1 MLSRPRRA
9 SRLILSSLCS
19 YMLIAVSQA
28 YATDYY
34 VDNVNGHD
42 ASNGGVTQPWRSL
55 TQSVKRLV
63 AQDTLTL
70 VDNGPSRPYRE
81 AIIPK
86 TSGVNGEVITI
97 SGAGPDARPFVIGSV
112 DWSDRSAG
120 GGMDWTTTDN
130 EIFTLTDVPKPPSA
144 LWASHKIG
152 WHFGGVKSLAQRD
165 NAESDIIMPGMWQYS
180 TDDQTLSY
188 RLRNDETIESLHI
201 EAVVSPTLVN
211 ISTRHYIN
219 VANIQFMFSAG
230 TAVGIL
236 KASTNIS
243 LNNVDV
249 KHAGKNAIVA
259 QGGENISIE
268 NCVIDDAANNGIV
281 FAGSAEN
288 KLRNSVIR
296 GCKVSRVHNNDC
308 ISLHKDSGLDDIGSD
323 HLLENN
329 VASQCAEQGID
340 VTSGSD
346 ITLLSNTTYGNG
358 DSGIVLGHGVTNI
371 VVANHLSVDDGRYAG
386 ILVNDAQDVSIANSC
401 ILDSIKHQV
410 AFKDAERVKFE
421 GNIVYQGQARQGS
434 LIDIAL
440 NSSSIDFASN
450 QIVSESASDTLLL
463 RYLQDN
469 NPVDTGV
476 YFYANSWSTPVENAK
491 SFYTPNRGSSDLQD
505 HNQHYGRNLSDAV
518 SIDVIFASLE
528 QAINTNKCNLD
539 LIPEKHKRWDSNAS
553 LLADSDA
560 VSPRIETVS
569 RPSRPE
575 SRPSRVVS
583 SSGEVI
589 ELPPGC

>member
-1 MLSRPRRA
+1 MLRRPRRA

-28 YATDYY
+28 YAADYY

-55 TQSVKRLV
+55 TRSVERLV

-81 AIIPK
+81 VINPK
-86 TSGVNGEVITI
+86 ASGVNGQVITI

-120 GGMDWTTTDN
+120 GAMDWTTTDN
-130 EIFTLTDVPKPPSA
+130 EIFTLTDVPTLSG

-152 WHFGGVKSLAQRD
+152 WQFGGVKSLAQRD
-165 NAESDIIMPGMWQYS
+165 NAESDIIMPGMWHYS
-180 TDDQTLSY
+180 NVDQTLTY
-188 RLRNDETIESLHI
+188 RLQAGEAIENLHI
-201 EAVVSPTLVN
+201 EGVVKKNLVSV
-211 ISTRHYIN
+211 STRHYITIED
-219 VANIQFMFSAG
+219 IQFMFSAA
-230 TAVGIL
+230 TTVSIL

-259 QGGENISIE
+259 EGGENISIE
-268 NCVIDDAANNGIV
+268 NCVIDDAVNNGIV
-281 FAGSAEN
+281 FKGSAEN

-296 GCKVSRVHNNDC
+296 GCKVSRVHSNDC
-308 ISLHKDSGLDDIGSD
+308 ITLHKNSDLDDIGSG

-346 ITLLSNTTYGNG
+346 ITLLGNTTYGNG

-371 VVANHLSVDDGRYAG
+371 VVENHLSVDDGRYAG

-401 ILDSIKHQV
+401 ILDNMNHQV
-410 AFKDAERVKFE
+410 VFRDAEDVNFDS
-421 GNIVYQGQARQGS
+421 NIVYQGQDRYGS

-440 NSSSIDFASN
+440 NSSSIDFAN
-450 QIVSESASDTLLL
+450 NHILSESVYDTLLL

-469 NPVDTGV
+469 NPVATDV
-476 YFYANSWSTPVENAK
+476 YFYSNSWSTPVQNAR
-491 SFYTPNRGSSDLQD
+491 SIYTTERNRHTFQEYT
-505 HNQHYGRNLSDAV
+505 QHYGRNSSDNSSADGV
-518 SIDVIFASLE
+518 FASLE
-528 QAINTNKCNLD
+528 QTMDTNKCNLD
-539 LIPEKHKRWDSNAS
+539 LIPEQHKRWEPSAT
-553 LLADSDA
+553 LLVESE
-560 VSPRIETVS
+560 VVPVESTVI
-569 RPSRPE
+569 P
-575 SRPSRVVS
+575 
-583 SSGEVI
+583 
-589 ELPPGC
+589 LPPGC

>member
-120 GGMDWTTTDN
+120 GVMDWTTTDN

-386 ILVNDAQDVSIANSC
+386 ILVNDAQNVSIANSC
-401 ILDSIKHQV
+401 ILDSMKHQV
-410 AFKDAERVKFE
+410 IFNDAQDVNFE
-421 GNIVYQGQARQGS
+421 GNIVYQGQDRHGS
-434 LIDIAL
+434 LIDISH
-440 NSSSIDFASN
+440 NSSSIDFTN
-450 QIVSESASDTLLL
+450 NHILSESVYDTLLL

-469 NPVDTGV
+469 NPVATDV
-476 YFYANSWSTPVENAK
+476 YFYSNAWSTPVQNAR
-491 SFYTPNRGSSDLQD
+491 SIATTERGRDTFQEY
-505 HNQHYGRNLSDAV
+505 NQHYGRNWSDNSSANGV
-518 SIDVIFASLE
+518 YASLE
-528 QAINTNKCNLD
+528 QTMNANKCNLD
-539 LIPEKHKRWDSNAS
+539 LIPEKYKRWNSKVS
-553 LLADSDA
+553 LLPASG
-560 VSPRIETVS
+560 
-569 RPSRPE
+569 
-575 SRPSRVVS
+575 VVS
-583 SSGEVI
+583 SASEVI
-589 ELPPGC
+589 ALPPGC

>member
-1 MLSRPRRA
+1 MLRRPRRA

-19 YMLIAVSQA
+19 YMLIAVGQA
-28 YATDYY
+28 YAADYY
-34 VDNVNGHD
+34 VDNVNGRD
-42 ASNGGVTQPWRSL
+42 ASNGGATQPWRSL
-55 TQSVKRLV
+55 TRSVERLV

-81 AIIPK
+81 VINPK
-86 TSGVNGEVITI
+86 ASGVNGQVITI

-120 GGMDWTTTDN
+120 GVMDWTTTDN

-188 RLRNDETIESLHI
+188 RLRDGETIESLHI
-201 EAVVSPTLVN
+201 EAVVISNLVN

-219 VANIQFMFSAG
+219 VADIQFMFSAG
-230 TAVGIL
+230 TAVSIL

-249 KHAGKNAIVA
+249 KRAGKNAIVA
-259 QGGENISIE
+259 EGGENISIE
-268 NCVIDDAANNGIV
+268 NCVIDDAVNNGIV
-281 FAGSAEN
+281 FKGSAEK

-296 GCKVSRVHNNDC
+296 GCKVSRVHSNDC
-308 ISLHKDSGLDDIGSD
+308 IALHKNSDLDDIGSG

-346 ITLLSNTTYGNG
+346 ITLLGNTTYGNG
-358 DSGIVLGHGVTNI
+358 NSGIVLGHGVTNI
-371 VVANHLSVDDGRYAG
+371 VVENHLSVDDGRYAG

-410 AFKDAERVKFE
+410 VLRDAERVKFE
-421 GNIVYQGQARQGS
+421 GNIVYQGQNRHGS

-440 NSSSIDFASN
+440 NSSSIDFAN
-450 QIVSESASDTLLL
+450 NHILSESVYDTLLL

-469 NPVDTGV
+469 NPVATDV
-476 YFYANSWSTPVENAK
+476 YFYSNSWSTPVQNAR
-491 SFYTPNRGSSDLQD
+491 SIYTTERNRHTFQEYT
-505 HNQHYGRNLSDAV
+505 QHYGRNWSDNSSANGV
-518 SIDVIFASLE
+518 YASLE
-528 QAINTNKCNLD
+528 QTMNTNKCNLD
-539 LIPEKHKRWDSNAS
+539 LIPEQHKRWEPSAT
-553 LLADSDA
+553 LLVESEA
-560 VSPRIETVS
+560 VPV
-569 RPSRPE
+569 E
-575 SRPSRVVS
+575 SA
-583 SSGEVI
+583 VI
-589 ELPPGC
+589 PLPPGC

>member
-120 GGMDWTTTDN
+120 GVMDWTTTDN

-386 ILVNDAQDVSIANSC
+386 ILVNDAQNVSIANSC
-401 ILDSIKHQV
+401 ILDSMKHQV
-410 AFKDAERVKFE
+410 IFNDAQDVNFE
-421 GNIVYQGQARQGS
+421 GNIVYQGQDRHGS
-434 LIDIAL
+434 LIDIAH
-440 NSSSIDFASN
+440 NSSSIDFTN
-450 QIVSESASDTLLL
+450 NHILSESVYDTLLL

-469 NPVDTGV
+469 NPVATDV
-476 YFYANSWSTPVENAK
+476 YFYSNAWSTPVQNAR
-491 SFYTPNRGSSDLQD
+491 SIATTERGRDTFQEY
-505 HNQHYGRNLSDAV
+505 NQHYGRNWSDNSSANGV
-518 SIDVIFASLE
+518 YASLE
-528 QAINTNKCNLD
+528 QTMNANKCNLD
-539 LIPEKHKRWDSNAS
+539 LIPEKYKRWNSKVS
-553 LLADSDA
+553 LLPASG
-560 VSPRIETVS
+560 
-569 RPSRPE
+569 
-575 SRPSRVVS
+575 VVS
-583 SSGEVI
+583 SASEVI
-589 ELPPGC
+589 ALPPGC

>member
-1 MLSRPRRA
+1 
-9 SRLILSSLCS
+9 
-19 YMLIAVSQA
+19 MLIAVSQA

-120 GGMDWTTTDN
+120 GVMDWTTTDN

-386 ILVNDAQDVSIANSC
+386 ILVNDAQNVSIANSC
-401 ILDSIKHQV
+401 ILDSMKHQV
-410 AFKDAERVKFE
+410 IFNDAQDVNFE
-421 GNIVYQGQARQGS
+421 GNIVYQGQDRHGS
-434 LIDIAL
+434 LIDIAH
-440 NSSSIDFASN
+440 NSSSIDFTN
-450 QIVSESASDTLLL
+450 NHILSESVYDTLLL

-469 NPVDTGV
+469 NPVATDV
-476 YFYANSWSTPVENAK
+476 YFYSNAWSTPVQNAR
-491 SFYTPNRGSSDLQD
+491 SIATTERGRDTFQEY
-505 HNQHYGRNLSDAV
+505 NQHYGRNWSDNSSANGV
-518 SIDVIFASLE
+518 YASLE
-528 QAINTNKCNLD
+528 QTMNANKCNLD
-539 LIPEKHKRWDSNAS
+539 LIPEKYKRWNSKVS
-553 LLADSDA
+553 LLPASG
-560 VSPRIETVS
+560 
-569 RPSRPE
+569 
-575 SRPSRVVS
+575 VVS
-583 SSGEVI
+583 SASEVI
-589 ELPPGC
+589 ALPPGC

>member
-28 YATDYY
+28 YAADYY

-81 AIIPK
+81 AINPK
-86 TSGVNGEVITI
+86 ASGVNGQVITI

-120 GGMDWTTTDN
+120 GTMDWTTTDN
-130 EIFTLTDVPKPPSA
+130 EIFTLTDVKTLSA
-144 LWASHKIG
+144 LWASHKMG
-152 WHFGGVKSLAQRD
+152 WYFGGVKSLSQRD
-165 NAESDIIMPGMWQYS
+165 NAESDIIRPGMWQYS
-180 TDDQTLSY
+180 SADQTLSY
-188 RLRNDETIESLHI
+188 RLKAGEAIESLHI

-211 ISTRHYIN
+211 ISRRHYIN
-219 VANIQFMFSAG
+219 VADIQFMFSAG

-259 QGGENISIE
+259 EGGENITIE
-268 NCVIDDAANNGIV
+268 NCVIDDAVNNGIV
-281 FAGSAEN
+281 FKGSVEN

-296 GCKVSRVHNNDC
+296 GCKISRVHNNDC
-308 ISLHKDSGLDDIGSD
+308 ITLHKNSGLDDIGSG

-329 VASQCAEQGID
+329 VASQCGEQGID

-371 VVANHLSVDDGRYAG
+371 VVANHLSVDDSAG

-401 ILDSIKHQV
+401 ILDSMQHQV
-410 AFKDAERVKFE
+410 VFNDAQDVNFE
-421 GNIVYQGQARQGS
+421 GNIVYQGQDRRGS
-434 LIDIAL
+434 LIDIAH
-440 NSSSIDFASN
+440 NSSSIDFTN
-450 QIVSESASDTLLL
+450 NHILSESVHDPLLL
-463 RYLQDN
+463 RYLQDS
-469 NPVDTGV
+469 NPVATDV
-476 YFYANSWSTPVENAK
+476 YFYSNAWSTPVQNAR
-491 SFYTPNRGSSDLQD
+491 SIYTTERDRHTFQEY
-505 HNQHYGRNLSDAV
+505 NQHYGRNSSDNSSADGV
-518 SIDVIFASLE
+518 FASLE
-528 QAINTNKCNLD
+528 QTMNTNKCNLD
-539 LIPEKHKRWDSNAS
+539 LIPEQHKRWEPSAS
-553 LLADSDA
+553 LLVESE
-560 VSPRIETVS
+560 VVPVKSTVI
-569 RPSRPE
+569 P
-575 SRPSRVVS
+575 
-583 SSGEVI
+583 
-589 ELPPGC
+589 LPPGC

>member
-19 YMLIAVSQA
+19 YMLIAVGQA

-120 GGMDWTTTDN
+120 GVMDWTTTDN

-144 LWASHKIG
+144 LWASRKIG

-230 TAVGIL
+230 TAIGIL

-308 ISLHKDSGLDDIGSD
+308 ISLHKDSGLDDIGSG

-329 VASQCAEQGID
+329 VASQCGEQGID

-371 VVANHLSVDDGRYAG
+371 VVANHLSVDDGAG

-401 ILDSIKHQV
+401 ILDNMQHQV
-410 AFKDAERVKFE
+410 VFSDAQDVNFE
-421 GNIVYQGQARQGS
+421 GNIVYQGQDRRGS
-434 LIDIAL
+434 LIDIAH
-440 NSSSIDFASN
+440 NSSSIDFTN
-450 QIVSESASDTLLL
+450 NHILSESDHDPLLL
-463 RYLQDN
+463 RYLQDS
-469 NPVDTGV
+469 NPVASDV
-476 YFYANSWSTPVENAK
+476 YFY
-491 SFYTPNRGSSDLQD
+491 
-505 HNQHYGRNLSDAV
+505 
-518 SIDVIFASLE
+518 
-528 QAINTNKCNLD
+528 
-539 LIPEKHKRWDSNAS
+539 SNA
-553 LLADSDA
+553 
-560 VSPRIETVS
+560 
-569 RPSRPE
+569 
-575 SRPSRVVS
+575 
-583 SSGEVI
+583 
-589 ELPPGC
+589 

>member
-28 YATDYY
+28 YAADYY

-81 AIIPK
+81 AINPK
-86 TSGVNGEVITI
+86 ASGVNGQVITI

-120 GGMDWTTTDN
+120 GTMDWTTTDN
-130 EIFTLTDVPKPPSA
+130 EIFTLTDVKTLSA
-144 LWASHKIG
+144 LWASHKMG
-152 WHFGGVKSLAQRD
+152 WYFGGVKSLAQRD
-165 NAESDIIMPGMWQYS
+165 NAESDIIRPGMWQYS
-180 TDDQTLSY
+180 SADQTLSY
-188 RLRNDETIESLHI
+188 RLKAGEAIESLHI

-211 ISTRHYIN
+211 ISRRHYIN
-219 VANIQFMFSAG
+219 VADIQFMFSAG

-259 QGGENISIE
+259 EGGENITIE
-268 NCVIDDAANNGIV
+268 NCVIDDAVNNGIV
-281 FAGSAEN
+281 FKGSVEN

-296 GCKVSRVHNNDC
+296 GCKISRVHNNDC
-308 ISLHKDSGLDDIGSD
+308 ITLHKNSGLDDIGSG

-329 VASQCAEQGID
+329 VASQCGEQGID

-371 VVANHLSVDDGRYAG
+371 VVANHLSVDDSAG

-401 ILDSIKHQV
+401 ILDSMQHQV
-410 AFKDAERVKFE
+410 VFNDAQDVNFE
-421 GNIVYQGQARQGS
+421 GNIVYQGQDRRGS
-434 LIDIAL
+434 LIDIAH
-440 NSSSIDFASN
+440 NSSSIDFTN
-450 QIVSESASDTLLL
+450 NHILSESVHDPLLL
-463 RYLQDN
+463 RYLQDS
-469 NPVDTGV
+469 NPVATDV
-476 YFYANSWSTPVENAK
+476 YFYSNAWSTPVQNAR
-491 SFYTPNRGSSDLQD
+491 SIYTTERDRHTFQEY
-505 HNQHYGRNLSDAV
+505 NQHYGRNSSDNSSADGV
-518 SIDVIFASLE
+518 FASLE
-528 QAINTNKCNLD
+528 QTMNTNKCNLD
-539 LIPEKHKRWDSNAS
+539 LIPEQHKRWEPSAS
-553 LLADSDA
+553 LLVESE
-560 VSPRIETVS
+560 VVPVKSTVI
-569 RPSRPE
+569 P
-575 SRPSRVVS
+575 
-583 SSGEVI
+583 
-589 ELPPGC
+589 LPPGC

>member
-19 YMLIAVSQA
+19 YMLIAVGQA

-120 GGMDWTTTDN
+120 GVMDWTTTDN

-230 TAVGIL
+230 TAIGIL

-308 ISLHKDSGLDDIGSD
+308 ISLHKDSGLDDIGSG

-329 VASQCAEQGID
+329 VASQCGEQGID

-371 VVANHLSVDDGRYAG
+371 VVANHLSVDDGAG

-401 ILDSIKHQV
+401 ILDNMQHQV
-410 AFKDAERVKFE
+410 VFSDAQDVNFE
-421 GNIVYQGQARQGS
+421 GNIVYQGQDRRGS
-434 LIDIAL
+434 LIDIAH
-440 NSSSIDFASN
+440 NSSSIDFTN
-450 QIVSESASDTLLL
+450 NHILSESVHDPLLL
-463 RYLQDN
+463 RYLQDS
-469 NPVDTGV
+469 NPVASDV
-476 YFYANSWSTPVENAK
+476 YFYSNAWSTPVQNAR
-491 SFYTPNRGSSDLQD
+491 SIYTTERDRHTFQEY
-505 HNQHYGRNLSDAV
+505 NQHYGRNSSDNSSADGV
-518 SIDVIFASLE
+518 FASLE
-528 QAINTNKCNLD
+528 QTMNTNKCNLD
-539 LIPEKHKRWDSNAS
+539 LIPEQHKRWEPSAS
-553 LLADSDA
+553 LLVESEVVPVESA
-560 VSPRIETVS
+560 VIP
-569 RPSRPE
+569 
-575 SRPSRVVS
+575 
-583 SSGEVI
+583 
-589 ELPPGC
+589 LPAGC

>member
-386 ILVNDAQDVSIANSC
+386 ILVNDAQNVSIANSC
-401 ILDSIKHQV
+401 ILDSMKHQV
-410 AFKDAERVKFE
+410 IFNDAQDVNFE
-421 GNIVYQGQARQGS
+421 GNIVYQGQDRHGS
-434 LIDIAL
+434 LIDIAH
-440 NSSSIDFASN
+440 NSSSIDFTN
-450 QIVSESASDTLLL
+450 NHILSESVYDTLLL

-469 NPVDTGV
+469 NPVATDV
-476 YFYANSWSTPVENAK
+476 YFYSNAWSTPVQNAR
-491 SFYTPNRGSSDLQD
+491 SIATTERGRDTFQEY
-505 HNQHYGRNLSDAV
+505 NQHYGRNWSDNSSANGV
-518 SIDVIFASLE
+518 YASLE
-528 QAINTNKCNLD
+528 QTMNANKCNLD
-539 LIPEKHKRWDSNAS
+539 LIPEKYKRWNSKVS
-553 LLADSDA
+553 LLPASG
-560 VSPRIETVS
+560 
-569 RPSRPE
+569 
-575 SRPSRVVS
+575 VVS
-583 SSGEVI
+583 SASEVI
-589 ELPPGC
+589 ALPPGC

>member
-1 MLSRPRRA
+1 MLRKPRRA
-9 SRLILSSLCS
+9 SHLILSSLCS

-28 YATDYY
+28 YAADYY

-55 TQSVKRLV
+55 TRSVERLV

-70 VDNGPSRPYRE
+70 ADNGPARPYRE

-97 SGAGPDARPFVIGSV
+97 SGAGPDARPFVVGSV

-120 GGMDWTTTDN
+120 GAMDWSTTDN
-130 EIFTLTDVPKPPSA
+130 EVFTLTDVPTLSA
-144 LWASHKIG
+144 LWASNTL
-152 WHFGGVKSLAQRD
+152 WWSFGGVKSLAQRD
-165 NAESDIIMPGMWQYS
+165 NAESDIIMPGMWQHS

-188 RLRNDETIESLHI
+188 RLRDGETIESLHI
-201 EAVVSPTLVN
+201 EAVVISNLVN

-219 VANIQFMFSAG
+219 VADIQFMFSAG
-230 TAVGIL
+230 TAVSIL

-259 QGGENISIE
+259 EGGENISIE
-268 NCVIDDAANNGIV
+268 NCVIDDAVNNGIV
-281 FAGSAEN
+281 FKGSAEN

-296 GCKVSRVHNNDC
+296 GCTVSRVHSNDC
-308 ISLHKDSGLDDIGSD
+308 ITLHKNSDLDDIGSG

-346 ITLLSNTTYGNG
+346 ITLLGNTTYGNG

-371 VVANHLSVDDGRYAG
+371 VVENHLSVDDGRYAG

-410 AFKDAERVKFE
+410 VLRDAERVKFE
-421 GNIVYQGQARQGS
+421 GNIVYQGQNRHGS

-440 NSSSIDFASN
+440 NSSSIDFAN
-450 QIVSESASDTLLL
+450 NHILSESVYDTLLL

-469 NPVDTGV
+469 NPVATDV
-476 YFYANSWSTPVENAK
+476 YFYSNSWSTPVQNAR
-491 SFYTPNRGSSDLQD
+491 SIYTTERNRHTFQEYT
-505 HNQHYGRNLSDAV
+505 QHYGRNSSDNSSADGV
-518 SIDVIFASLE
+518 FASLE
-528 QAINTNKCNLD
+528 QTMDTNKCNLD
-539 LIPEKHKRWDSNAS
+539 LIPEQHKRWEPSAT
-553 LLADSDA
+553 LLVESEVVPVESD
-560 VSPRIETVS
+560 
-569 RPSRPE
+569 
-575 SRPSRVVS
+575 
-583 SSGEVI
+583 VI
-589 ELPPGC
+589 PPPPGC

>member
-1 MLSRPRRA
+1 
-9 SRLILSSLCS
+9 
-19 YMLIAVSQA
+19 MLIAVSQA
-28 YATDYY
+28 YATEYY

-70 VDNGPSRPYRE
+70 IDNGPARPYRE

-97 SGAGPDARPFVIGSV
+97 SGAGPDARPFVVGSV

-120 GGMDWTTTDN
+120 GAMDWSTTDN
-130 EIFTLTDVPKPPSA
+130 EVFTLTDVPTLSA
-144 LWASHKIG
+144 LWASNTLS
-152 WHFGGVKSLAQRD
+152 WSFGGVKSLAQRD

-268 NCVIDDAANNGIV
+268 NCVIDDAANNGIA

-346 ITLLSNTTYGNG
+346 ITLLGNTTYGNG
-358 DSGIVLGHGVTNI
+358 DSGILVGHGVTNI
-371 VVANHLSVDDGRYAG
+371 VVENHLSVDDGRYAG
-386 ILVNDAQDVSIANSC
+386 ILVNDSQDVSILNSC
-401 ILDSIKHQV
+401 ILDSMKHQV
-410 AFKDAERVKFE
+410 IFNDAQDVNFE
-421 GNIVYQGQARQGS
+421 GNIVYQGQDRHGS
-434 LIDIAL
+434 LIDIAH
-440 NSSSIDFASN
+440 NSSSIDFINNHILS
-450 QIVSESASDTLLL
+450 VSVYDTLLL
-463 RYLQDN
+463 RYLQDS
-469 NPVDTGV
+469 NPVATDV
-476 YFYANSWSTPVENAK
+476 YFYSNAWSTPVQNAR
-491 SFYTPNRGSSDLQD
+491 SIYTTERGRDTFQK
-505 HNQHYGRNLSDAV
+505 HNQHYGRNSSDNSSAYGV
-518 SIDVIFASLE
+518 YASLE
-528 QAINTNKCNLD
+528 QTMNTNKCNLD
-539 LIPEKHKRWDSNAS
+539 LIPEQHKRWEPSAT
-553 LLADSDA
+553 LLEREIVPVESA
-560 VSPRIETVS
+560 VIPL
-569 RPSRPE
+569 PS
-575 SRPSRVVS
+575 
-583 SSGEVI
+583 
-589 ELPPGC
+589 GC

>member
-1 MLSRPRRA
+1 
-9 SRLILSSLCS
+9 
-19 YMLIAVSQA
+19 MLIAVSQA
-28 YATDYY
+28 YAADYY
-34 VDNVNGHD
+34 VDNLRGND
-42 ASNGGVTQPWRSL
+42 ASNGAVTQPWRSL
-55 TQSVKRLV
+55 SKSAERLV

-70 VDNGPSRPYRE
+70 VDNGPSAPYRE
-81 AIIPK
+81 KISPK
-86 TSGVNGEVITI
+86 ASGVNGQVITI
-97 SGAGPDARPFVIGSV
+97 SGAGPDARPFVIGSLN
-112 DWSDRSAG
+112 WSDRSAG
-120 GGMDWTTTDN
+120 GSMDWATTDN
-130 EIFTLTDVPKPPSA
+130 EVFTLAGVPSPSA
-144 LWASHKIG
+144 VWAANTLWWKFA
-152 WHFGGVKSLAQRD
+152 GVKSLAQRH
-165 NAESDIIMPGMWQYS
+165 NAESEIIMPGTWHYS
-180 TDDQTLSY
+180 SVDQTLTY
-188 RLRNDETIESLHI
+188 RLQAGEAIENLHI
-201 EAVVSPTLVN
+201 EGVVKKNLVN
-211 ISTRHYIN
+211 VSTRHYITIED
-219 VANIQFMFSAG
+219 IQFMFSAA
-230 TAVGIL
+230 TAVNII

-243 LNNVDV
+243 LNNINV

-259 QGGENISIE
+259 SGGENISIE
-268 NCVIDDAANNGIV
+268 NCIIEDVQNNGIY
-281 FAGSAEN
+281 FGGTAED

-296 GCKVSRVHNNDC
+296 GCTISRVRNNDC
-308 ISLHKDSGLDDIGSD
+308 ITLHKNSSLDDIGSG
-323 HLLENN
+323 HLIENN
-329 VASQCAEQGID
+329 LLSQSAEQGID
-340 VTSGSD
+340 ATSGSD

-434 LIDIAL
+434 LIDITL

-450 QIVSESASDTLLL
+450 QIVSESTSDTLLL

-469 NPVDTGV
+469 NPVDTNV
-476 YFYANSWSTPVENAK
+476 YFYANSWSTPVENAE

-518 SIDVIFASLE
+518 GTDVKFASLE

-575 SRPSRVVS
+575 SRPRRVVS

>member
-120 GGMDWTTTDN
+120 GVMDWTTTDN

-259 QGGENISIE
+259 EGGENISIE
-268 NCVIDDAANNGIV
+268 NCIIDDAANNGIV
-281 FAGSAEN
+281 FHGSAEN

-401 ILDSIKHQV
+401 ILNSIKHQV
-410 AFKDAERVKFE
+410 VFSGAQDVNFE
-421 GNIVYQGQARQGS
+421 GNIVYQGQDRHGS
-434 LIDIAL
+434 LIDIAH
-440 NSSSIDFASN
+440 NSSSIDFTN
-450 QIVSESASDTLLL
+450 NHILSESVYDTLLL
-463 RYLQDN
+463 RYLHDN
-469 NPVDTGV
+469 NPVATDV
-476 YFYANSWSTPVENAK
+476 YFYSNAWSTPVQNAR
-491 SFYTPNRGSSDLQD
+491 SIATTERGRDTFQEY
-505 HNQHYGRNLSDAV
+505 NQHYGRNWSDNSSANGV
-518 SIDVIFASLE
+518 YASLE
-528 QAINTNKCNLD
+528 QTMNANKCNLD
-539 LIPEKHKRWDSNAS
+539 LIPEKYKRWNSKVS
-553 LLADSDA
+553 LLPASG
-560 VSPRIETVS
+560 
-569 RPSRPE
+569 
-575 SRPSRVVS
+575 VVS
-583 SSGEVI
+583 SSSEVI
-589 ELPPGC
+589 ALPPGC

>member
-1 MLSRPRRA
+1 MLHRPRRA
-9 SRLILSSLCS
+9 SRLILLSLCS

-28 YATDYY
+28 YAADYY

-55 TQSVKRLV
+55 TRSVERLV

-81 AIIPK
+81 VIKPK
-86 TSGVNGEVITI
+86 ASGVNGQVITI

-120 GGMDWTTTDN
+120 GAMDWTTTDN
-130 EIFTLTDVPKPPSA
+130 EIFTLTDVPTLSA
-144 LWASHKIG
+144 LWASQKIG
-152 WHFGGVKSLAQRD
+152 WYFGGVESLAQRD
-165 NAESDIIMPGMWQYS
+165 NAESGMIMPGMWQYS

-188 RLRNDETIESLHI
+188 RLRDDETIESLHI

-219 VANIQFMFSAG
+219 VADIQFMFSAG

-259 QGGENISIE
+259 EGGENISIE
-268 NCVIDDAANNGIV
+268 NCVIDDAVNNGIV
-281 FAGSAEN
+281 FKGSVEH

-296 GCKVSRVHNNDC
+296 GCKISRVHNNDC
-308 ISLHKDSGLDDIGSD
+308 ITLHKNSDLDDIGSG

-329 VASQCAEQGID
+329 VASQCGEQGID
-340 VTSGSD
+340 VTSGND
-346 ITLLSNTTYGNG
+346 ITLLGNTTYGNG

-386 ILVNDAQDVSIANSC
+386 ILVSDAQDVSIANSC
-401 ILDSIKHQV
+401 ILESMHHQV
-410 AFKDAERVKFE
+410 VFSDAQDVNFE
-421 GNIVYQGQARQGS
+421 GNIVYQGQDGRGS
-434 LIDIAL
+434 LIDIAH
-440 NSSSIDFASN
+440 NSSSIDFAN
-450 QIVSESASDTLLL
+450 NHILSESVYDTLLL
-463 RYLQDN
+463 RYLQDS
-469 NPVDTGV
+469 NPVATDV
-476 YFYANSWSTPVENAK
+476 YFYSNAWSTPVQNAR
-491 SFYTPNRGSSDLQD
+491 SIYTTERDRHTFQEYT
-505 HNQHYGRNLSDAV
+505 QHYGRNSSDNSSADGV
-518 SIDVIFASLE
+518 FASLE
-528 QAINTNKCNLD
+528 QTMDTNKCNLD
-539 LIPEKHKRWDSNAS
+539 LIPEQHKRWEPSAT
-553 LLADSDA
+553 LLVESE
-560 VSPRIETVS
+560 VVPVETT
-569 RPSRPE
+569 
-575 SRPSRVVS
+575 
-583 SSGEVI
+583 VI
-589 ELPPGC
+589 PLPPGC

>member
-1 MLSRPRRA
+1 MLRRPRRA

-28 YATDYY
+28 YAADYY
-34 VDNVNGHD
+34 VDNVNGRD
-42 ASNGGVTQPWRSL
+42 ASNGGATQPWRSL
-55 TQSVKRLV
+55 TRSVERLV

-81 AIIPK
+81 VINPK
-86 TSGVNGEVITI
+86 ASGVNGQVITI
-97 SGAGPDARPFVIGSV
+97 SGAGPDARPFVIGSI

-120 GGMDWTTTDN
+120 GAMDWTTTDN
-130 EIFTLTDVPKPPSA
+130 EIFTLTDVPTLSA
-144 LWASHKIG
+144 LWASHKMG
-152 WHFGGVKSLAQRD
+152 WYFGGVKSLSQRA
-165 NAESDIIMPGMWQYS
+165 NAESDIIRPGMWQYS
-180 TDDQTLSY
+180 SADQTLSY
-188 RLRNDETIESLHI
+188 RLKAGEAIESLHI

-219 VANIQFMFSAG
+219 VADIQFMFSAG

-259 QGGENISIE
+259 EGGENITIE
-268 NCVIDDAANNGIV
+268 NCVIDDAVNNGIV
-281 FAGSAEN
+281 FKGSAEN

-296 GCKVSRVHNNDC
+296 GCTVSRVHNNDC
-308 ISLHKDSGLDDIGSD
+308 ITLHKNSGLDDIGSG

-329 VASQCAEQGID
+329 VASQCGEQGID

-410 AFKDAERVKFE
+410 VFSDAQDVNFE
-421 GNIVYQGQARQGS
+421 GNIVYQGQDRRGS
-434 LIDIAL
+434 LIDIAH
-440 NSSSIDFASN
+440 NSSSIDFTN
-450 QIVSESASDTLLL
+450 NHILSESDHDPLLL
-463 RYLQDN
+463 RYLQDS
-469 NPVDTGV
+469 NPVATDV
-476 YFYANSWSTPVENAK
+476 YFYSNAWSTPVQNAR
-491 SFYTPNRGSSDLQD
+491 SIYTTERDRHTFQEY
-505 HNQHYGRNLSDAV
+505 NQHYGRNSSDNSSADGV
-518 SIDVIFASLE
+518 FASLE
-528 QAINTNKCNLD
+528 QTMNTNKCNLD
-539 LIPEKHKRWDSNAS
+539 LIPEQHKRWEPSAT
-553 LLADSDA
+553 LLEREIVPVKSA
-560 VSPRIETVS
+560 VIP
-569 RPSRPE
+569 
-575 SRPSRVVS
+575 
-583 SSGEVI
+583 
-589 ELPPGC
+589 LPPGC